1 MKQLYSFLLILVFL
15 NVFSQSKIDSLRYK
29 RALKAPQTTDVKY
42 LARFLKVGAKT
53 DSEVVETFYYWI
65 AQNIEYDV
73 NLYKSDSIT
82 DEEVSVKNVLA
93 KKKSICEGY
102 ANLMLELCNVAK
114 IECEKIV
121 GEAINNTDN
130 KVSGH
135 AWNAVKINDE
145 WKLIDITWGTGA
157 FLDQE
162 LKEYSKEI
170 DLKYLFGNPD
180 YFIIDHFPEEE
191 RWQLLAIPISKEKFL
206 SSEWKEMRFEKFN
219 SEKKT
224 FEIKF
229 TDE

>member
-1 MKQLYSFLLILVFL
+1 MKQLYSYLLILVFL

-53 DSEVVETFYYWI
+53 ESKAVETFYYWI

-82 DEEVSVKNVLA
+82 LEEVSVKNVLT
-93 KKKSICEGY
+93 KKRSICEGY
-102 ANLMLELCNVAK
+102 ANLMLELCNAIK
-114 IECEKIV
+114 IECKKIL

-130 KVSGH
+130 KVGGH
-135 AWNAVKINDE
+135 AWNAVKINNE

-157 FLDQE
+157 FLDHE

-170 DLKYLFGNPD
+170 NLKYLFGNPE

-191 RWQLLAIPISKEKFL
+191 KWQLKAIPISREKFL
-206 SSEWKEMRFEKFN
+206 SSKWKEMRLEKLN
-219 SEKKT
+219 SERKT
-224 FEIKF
+224 IEIELI
-229 TDE
+229 DE